1 MFYFASI
8 AQNAIALYR
17 SLSDFL
23 QKGTFSY
30 SDLLDIFIVAVLI
43 FFLFE
48 LFKSTHSMPILF
60 GIVFLA
66 ILYGLSIFFQLRLTQ
81 TIFNALFGIF
91 VIILVIVFQKELR
104 RFFGLIG
111 VIGLKRRNFSPQ
123 EAVLQTL
130 VKTIGQLAEHRTG
143 ALFVF
148 PGNENLE
155 RQLEGGFILDGKI
168 SKSLI
173 LSIFDTSSPGHD
185 GAVIITGDRIEK
197 FAVHLPLAESGGAA
211 RKYGTRHRAA
221 LGLSEKTDALIVVVS
236 EEKGTITLAHNR
248 KMTTISSA
256 DELEKK
262 LREFFDKKFPQ
273 ARISSYAKS
282 LLGYAPIAI
291 LSFTLASCLWLFITY
306 STSDVQRKFAVSI
319 QFKNLAPDFVADDYN
334 PEDIIVVLS
343 GHESDFKLLDPQTL
357 KASIDLSKT
366 ATGWH
371 TVLVKKEN
379 INHPAI
385 LSIASIEPEVVKV
398 HIAEVQ
404 AELQT
409 GQ

>member
-1 MFYFASI
+1 MPYFASAI
-8 AQNAIALYR
+8 QNAIIPYH
-17 SLSDFL
+17 SLSSFL
-23 QKGTFSY
+23 QKATFNY
-30 SDLLDIFIVAVLI
+30 SDLLDILIVATLI

-60 GIVFLA
+60 GILFLA
-66 ILYGLSIFFQLRLTQ
+66 ILYGLSVFFQLRLTQ

-111 VIGLKRRNFSPQ
+111 VIGLKQRNFSPQ
-123 EAVLQTL
+123 ETVLQIL

-155 RQLEGGFILDGKI
+155 RHLEGGFLLNGKI

-173 LSIFDTSSPGHD
+173 LSLFDASSPGHD
-185 GAVIITGDRIEK
+185 GAVVIEGDQVKR
-197 FAVHLPLAESGGAA
+197 FAVHLPLAESGETA
-211 RKYGTRHRAA
+211 RKYGTRHCAA

-248 KMTTISSA
+248 KMTTVNSA

-273 ARISSYAKS
+273 ARIHSYAKS
-282 LLGYAPIAI
+282 LLSYAPMAI
-291 LSFTLASCLWLFITY
+291 LSLTIASCLWLFITY
-306 STSDVQRKFAVSI
+306 STSDIQRKFAVSI

-334 PEDIIVVLS
+334 PEDIVVVLS
-343 GHESDFKLLDPQTL
+343 GHESDFKPLDPQSL

-366 ATGWH
+366 TTGWH
-371 TVLVKKEN
+371 AVLVKKEN
-379 INHPAI
+379 INHPSI
-385 LSIASIEPEVVKV
+385 LSIASIEPEVIKV
-398 HIAEVQ
+398 HIAKVQ
-404 AELQT
+404 TELQVE
-409 GQ
+409 Q

>member
-1 MFYFASI
+1 MLYFASI
-8 AQNAIALYR
+8 SQNAISFYNSFSIFLQRIVFDYA
-17 SLSDFL
+17 DFL
-23 QKGTFSY
+23 
-30 SDLLDIFIVAVLI
+30 DILIVAALI

-48 LFKSTHSMPILF
+48 LFKNTHSMPILF
-60 GIVFLA
+60 GILFLA

-91 VIILVIVFQKELR
+91 VIILVVVFQRELR

-111 VIGLKRRNFSPQ
+111 VIGFKRKSLSPQ

-130 VKTIGQLAEHRTG
+130 VKTISQLSEHRTG

-155 RQLEGGFILDGKI
+155 RHLEGGFLLNGKI

-173 LSIFDTSSPGHD
+173 LSLFDTSSPGHD
-185 GAVIITGDRIEK
+185 GAIIIEGGEVK
-197 FAVHLPLAESGGAA
+197 RFATHLPLAESVEAA

-248 KMTTISSA
+248 KMTTVSGA

-262 LREFFDKKFPQ
+262 LREFFEKKFPQ
-273 ARISSYAKS
+273 ARIHSYAKS
-282 LLGYAPIAI
+282 LLSHAPVAI
-291 LSFTLASCLWLFITY
+291 LSLALASCLWLFVTY
-306 STSDVQRKFAVSI
+306 SASDIQRKFAVSI

-334 PEDIIVVLS
+334 PEDIVVVLS
-343 GHESDFKLLDPQTL
+343 GHEPDFKLLDPQTL

-366 ATGWH
+366 TTGWH

-379 INHPAI
+379 INHPSV
-385 LSIASIEPEVVKV
+385 LSIINIEPEIIKV
-398 HIAEVQ
+398 HIVKLGE
-404 AELQT
+404 EFK
-409 GQ
+409 